1 MEDFLYNFANVE
13 SLAQVWPLL
22 LQGFWMTLLLGG
34 ATVLGGAGL
43 GIIIAVLH
51 ALGPRWFRPLLVIW
65 VDFFRS
71 FPPIVLLLLIFYGLP
86 ALGIELP
93 PFAAAVIGLALNSSG
108 YYGEIFRA
116 GIESIPRGQTEA
128 ARSTGLSTLQAMV
141 WVVLPQA
148 VKVVIPPLTT
158 NTLEVVKNT
167 SIASVIAFQEL
178 LKSAR
183 TAEGIVFNPTPLM
196 AAAVI
201 YFILLWPLVRLVSAL
216 DKREIARR

>member
-1 MEDFLYNFANVE
+1 MEDFLYNFANAD
-13 SLAQVWPLL
+13 SLGQVWPLL
-22 LQGFWMTLLLGG
+22 LEGLWMTLLLGG

-51 ALGPRWFRPLLVIW
+51 ALGSRWLNVLLIIW

-71 FPPIVLLLLIFYGLP
+71 FPPIVLLLFIFYGLP
-86 ALGIELP
+86 ALGVYLP
-93 PFAAAVIGLALNSSG
+93 PFAAAVLGLALNSSG

-116 GIESIPRGQTEA
+116 GIESISRGQTEA
-128 ARSTGLSTLQAMV
+128 ARSTGLSPVQAMV

-148 VKVVIPPLTT
+148 IKNVIPPLTT

-167 SIASVIAFQEL
+167 SIASVIALQEL

-183 TAEGIVFNPTPLM
+183 TAEGIVFNPTPLV

-201 YFILLWPLVRLVSAL
+201 YFVLLWPIVRLISAL